1 MSSSLGTVEKALKR
15 YRSISF
21 SNRYGGRVEDYKLAQ
36 QALAVLDQ
44 KENEMDLDLNI
55 KVEIGGKEVDV
66 GDLLSI
72 DETDLSSEYAAQA
85 ARFAY
90 VAVLKAQA
98 KREWG
103 EAERARKENEANA
116 FVDYK
121 SDMTQIPE
129 GSKTITDGF
138 AKQLVDS
145 DPEVNDLKKQEIQ
158 AEYGYRVLEALSD
171 ALSQRAQMLISLGAD
186 LRQEMDQTSMH
197 LNESPDERL
206 KERMM
211 RRRAQ

>member
-1 MSSSLGTVEKALKR
+1 MSIIEKALKR
-15 YRSISF
+15 YRAISY

-36 QALAVLDQ
+36 QALAVFNQ
-44 KENEMDLDLNI
+44 EETNMDLDLNI
-55 KVEIGGKEVDV
+55 SVTIGGKDV
-66 GDLLSI
+66 SVGELLAI

-90 VAVLKAQA
+90 VCVLKAQA

-103 EAERARKENEANA
+103 EAERIRKEDEAKA

-121 SDMTQIPE
+121 SDPEQIPE
-129 GSKTITDGF
+129 GSKTVTDGF

-145 DPEVNDLKKQEIQ
+145 DERVNELRQHEIE

-171 ALSQRAQMLISLGAD
+171 ALGQRAQMLISLGAD

-197 LNESPDERL
+197 LNESADERL
-206 KERMM
+206 KERLM
-211 RRRAQ
+211 RRKAR

>member
-1 MSSSLGTVEKALKR
+1 
-15 YRSISF
+15 
-21 SNRYGGRVEDYKLAQ
+21 
-36 QALAVLDQ
+36 
-44 KENEMDLDLNI
+44 MDLDLNI
-55 KVEIGGKEVDV
+55 SVSIGGKEVDV
-66 GDLLSI
+66 GELLSI
-72 DETDLSSEYAAQA
+72 DESDLSSEYAAQA

-103 EAERARKENEANA
+103 QAEADRKKEEADA

-121 SDMTQIPE
+121 SDPEQIPE
-129 GSKTITDGF
+129 GSKTVTDGF

-145 DPEVNDLKKQEIQ
+145 DEDVNELRQGEIE
-158 AEYGYRVLEALSD
+158 AEYGYRLLEALTD
-171 ALSQRAQMLISLGAD
+171 ALGQRAQMLISLGAD

-197 LNESPDERL
+197 LNQTADEHL

-211 RRRAQ
+211 RRNAR

>member
-1 MSSSLGTVEKALKR
+1 
-15 YRSISF
+15 
-21 SNRYGGRVEDYKLAQ
+21 
-36 QALAVLDQ
+36 
-44 KENEMDLDLNI
+44 MDLDLNI

-121 SDMTQIPE
+121 SDTTQIPE

-197 LNESPDERL
+197 LNESADERL

-211 RRRAQ
+211 RGRTQ

>member
-1 MSSSLGTVEKALKR
+1 
-15 YRSISF
+15 
-21 SNRYGGRVEDYKLAQ
+21 
-36 QALAVLDQ
+36 
-44 KENEMDLDLNI
+44 MDLDLNI

-66 GDLLSI
+66 NDLLSI

-121 SDMTQIPE
+121 SDTTQIPE
-129 GSKTITDGF
+129 GSKTVTDGF

-145 DPEVNDLKKQEIQ
+145 DPEVNDLKKEEIQ

-197 LNESPDERL
+197 LNESPDEHL

>member
-1 MSSSLGTVEKALKR
+1 
-15 YRSISF
+15 
-21 SNRYGGRVEDYKLAQ
+21 
-36 QALAVLDQ
+36 
-44 KENEMDLDLNI
+44 MDLNLDI
-55 KVEIGGKEVDV
+55 TVEIGGKEVDV
-66 GDLLSI
+66 GELLSI

-103 EAERARKENEANA
+103 EAERTRKEEEASA

-121 SDMTQIPE
+121 SDPEQIPE
-129 GSKTITDGF
+129 GSKYVTDGY
-138 AKQLVDS
+138 AAQLVQS
-145 DPEVNDLKKQEIQ
+145 DEEVNDLRKREIE

-171 ALSQRAQMLISLGAD
+171 ALGQRAQMLISLGAD
-186 LRQEMDQTSMH
+186 LRQELDQTSMH
-197 LNESPDERL
+197 LNESADEHL

-211 RRRAQ
+211 RRRAR

>member
-1 MSSSLGTVEKALKR
+1 
-15 YRSISF
+15 
-21 SNRYGGRVEDYKLAQ
+21 
-36 QALAVLDQ
+36 
-44 KENEMDLDLNI
+44 MDLDLTI
-55 KVEIGGKEVDV
+55 SVSIGGKDVSV

-103 EAERARKENEANA
+103 EAERTRKEDEAKA
-116 FVDYK
+116 FVNYK
-121 SDMTQIPE
+121 SDPEQIPT
-129 GSKTITDGF
+129 GSKTVTDGF

-145 DPEVNDLKKQEIQ
+145 DAQVNELRQEEIE

-171 ALSQRAQMLISLGAD
+171 ALGQRAQMLISLGAD

-197 LNESPDERL
+197 LNESADERV
-206 KERMM
+206 KERLM
-211 RRRAQ
+211 RRRAR